1 MFRKERVSMKSNE
14 TKKRFIELRAKGISF
29 NKISENLKVSK
40 KTLIEWSRE
49 LEREITNLKA
59 VEMEELQEMY
69 FVQKQKRIELFGS
82 QLEQIIKELDQ
93 RDFADISTEKLL
105 ELQLKYLDYLK
116 REEIDLSFQVEERTS
131 LDEAIMNMGKSIRT
145 VRV

>member
-1 MFRKERVSMKSNE
+1 MKSNE

-82 QLEQIIKELDQ
+82 QLEQIMKELDQ
-93 RDFADISTEKLL
+93 RNFSDISTEKLL

-131 LDEAIMNMGKSIRT
+131 LDEAIMNMGKSIKT

>member
-1 MFRKERVSMKSNE
+1 MKSNE

-29 NKISENLKVSK
+29 SKISESLKVSK
-40 KTLIEWSRE
+40 KTLIDWSRE

-59 VEMEELQEMY
+59 IEMEELQEMY
-69 FVQKQKRIELFGS
+69 YVQKQKRIELFGS
-82 QLEQIIKELDQ
+82 QLEQIMKELDH
-93 RDFADISTEKLL
+93 RNFSDMSTEKLL

-116 REEIDLSFQVEERTS
+116 REEVDLSLHIEERTS
-131 LDEAIMNMGKSIRT
+131 LDEAIMNMGKSIKT

>member
-1 MFRKERVSMKSNE
+1 MKSNE

-40 KTLIEWSRE
+40 KTLIDWSRE

-59 VEMEELQEMY
+59 IEMEELQEMY
-69 FVQKQKRIELFGS
+69 YVQKQKRIELFGS
-82 QLEQIIKELDQ
+82 QLEQIMKELDH
-93 RDFADISTEKLL
+93 RNFSDMSTEKLL

-116 REEIDLSFQVEERTS
+116 REEVDLSLHIEERTS
-131 LDEAIMNMGKSIRT
+131 LDEAIMNMGKSIKT

>member
-1 MFRKERVSMKSNE
+1 MKSNE

-29 NKISENLKVSK
+29 SKISESLKVSK

-59 VEMEELQEMY
+59 IEMEELHEMY
-69 FVQKQKRIELFGS
+69 YVQKQKRIELFGS
-82 QLEQIIKELDQ
+82 QLEQIMKELDQ
-93 RDFADISTEKLL
+93 RDFSDMSTEKLL

-116 REEIDLSFQVEERTS
+116 REEVDLSLQIEERTS
-131 LDEAIMNMGKSIRT
+131 LDEAIMNMGKSIKT

>member
-1 MFRKERVSMKSNE
+1 MKSNE

-29 NKISENLKVSK
+29 SKISESLKVSK

-59 VEMEELQEMY
+59 IEMEELQEMY
-69 FVQKQKRIELFGS
+69 YVQKRKRIELFGK
-82 QLEQIIKELDQ
+82 QLEQIMKELDQ
-93 RDFADISTEKLL
+93 RNFSDMSTEKLL

-116 REEIDLSFQVEERTS
+116 REEVDLSLHIEERTS
-131 LDEAIMNMGKSIRT
+131 LDEAIMNMGKSIKT

>member
-1 MFRKERVSMKSNE
+1 MKSNE
-14 TKKRFIELRAKGISF
+14 TKKKFIELRAKGISF
-29 NKISENLKVSK
+29 SKISESLKVSK

-59 VEMEELQEMY
+59 IEMEELQEMY
-69 FVQKQKRIELFGS
+69 YVQKQKRIELFGS
-82 QLEQIIKELDQ
+82 QLEQIMKELDQ
-93 RDFADISTEKLL
+93 RNFSDMSTEKLL

-116 REEIDLSFQVEERTS
+116 REEIDLSLEIEERTS
-131 LDEAIMNMGKSIRT
+131 LDEAIMNMGKSIKT

>member
-1 MFRKERVSMKSNE
+1 MKSNE
-14 TKKRFIELRAKGISF
+14 MKKKFIELRAKGISF
-29 NKISENLKVSK
+29 RKISESLKVSK
-40 KTLIEWSRE
+40 KTLIEWSKE

-59 VEMEELQEMY
+59 IEMEELQEMY
-69 FVQKQKRIELFGS
+69 YVQKQKRIELFGS

-93 RDFADISTEKLL
+93 RNFSDMSTEKLL

-116 REEIDLSFQVEERTS
+116 REEVDLSLQIEERTS
-131 LDEAIMNMGKSIRT
+131 LDEAIMNMGKSIKT